1 MGIGPHFDLWNY
13 FSVSVVHRTRTLNW
27 RFRGG
32 GGCVV
37 IHIMSGQGVNSYFD
51 IHMPKSIN
59 GWQKQWFYLRND
71 ADALLPVFTG
81 NRPTPHH
88 NWRYGVA
95 KNDLDKL

>member
-1 MGIGPHFDLWNY
+1 VELFFCVCCSQDSNAELAI
-13 FSVSVVHRTRTLNW
+13 S
-27 RFRGG
+27 GG